1 MAITLDGIRFSD
13 DMAGQKK
20 LAEHRKKYYTRVV
33 TGYKDAYD
41 RKYTG
46 PQKAGGQGW
55 VTSKIQQPTYG
66 WIRKAPYVPPK
77 PAAQPAAP
85 KPVSTPAPSYKPVP
99 VTRASNVTKAATPA
113 YNIANDPA
121 YKALQDRL
129 SGLTTDYQK
138 QLGDY
143 KSQLAGLT
151 GQIAGLG
158 TQLSDARSAAER
170 EAGYRQQA
178 EDRLDAIAKQNAY
191 NQAMNPQVGGVKTKR
206 SEAYE
211 QGLTGRGSTGYF
223 GRQGLRITNLNL

>member
-1 MAITLDGIRFSD
+1 MAITLDGITFSGN
-13 DMAGQKK
+13 MAGQKA
-20 LAEHRKKYYTRVV
+20 LAAHRKKYYTQVV
-33 TGYKDAYD
+33 SGFRDQRSK
-41 RKYTG
+41 RYTG
-46 PQKAGGQGW
+46 PPKAGGSGW
-55 VTSKIQQPTYG
+55 QTFTTQVPTYS

-158 TQLSDARSAAER
+158 TQLSDARSATER
-170 EAGYRQQA
+170 EAAYRQQA